1 MNKERTLRRSKS
13 FSQMY
18 FCLIVAPL
26 CCTLS
31 GWTQRVAFLYAF
43 LTPADVIR
51 SVRGTGCQPLSEP
64 SICQEEKDLHDWTDM

>member
-1 MNKERTLRRSKS
+1 MSKEHTLRRSNT

-43 LTPADVIR
+43 LTPAAVIR
-51 SVRGTGCQPLSEP
+51 SVRGTACQPLSEP
-64 SICQEEKDLHDWTDM
+64 SICPEEEKNA